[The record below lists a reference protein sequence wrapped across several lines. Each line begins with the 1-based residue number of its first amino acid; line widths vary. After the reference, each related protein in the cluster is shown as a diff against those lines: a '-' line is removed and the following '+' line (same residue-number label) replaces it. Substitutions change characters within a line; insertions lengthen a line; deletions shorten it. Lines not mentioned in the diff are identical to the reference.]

1 MLTVN
6 DYKRKTKEQ
15 LRYIIDDATLAAQA
29 MQSMQN
35 TVAEGKYRDQV
46 NDACSELY
54 RRSIKLLKGKRK
66 WNTTVNAG
74 SHPLPLGVHT
84 FKLTLG

>member
-15 LRYIIDDATLAAQA
+15 LRYIIDDATLAARA
-29 MQSMQN
+29 MQSIGN
-35 TVAEGKYRDQV
+35 STAEGKYRDQV

-54 RRSIKLLKGKRK
+54 KRSIKVLRGKR
-66 WNTTVNAG
+66 
-74 SHPLPLGVHT
+74 
-84 FKLTLG
+84 

>member
-35 TVAEGKYRDQV
+35 SVAEGKYRDQV

-66 WNTTVNAG
+66 
-74 SHPLPLGVHT
+74 
-84 FKLTLG
+84 

>member
-1 MLTVN
+1 MN
-6 DYKRKTKEQ
+6 NYKSKTREQ
-15 LRYIIDDATLAAQA
+15 LRYIIDDATLAARA

-66 WNTTVNAG
+66 
-74 SHPLPLGVHT
+74 
-84 FKLTLG
+84 

>member
-1 MLTVN
+1 MLQIN

-29 MQSMQN
+29 MQSIGN
-35 TVAEGKYRDQV
+35 TQMEGKYRDQV

-54 RRSIKLLKGKRK
+54 KRSIKVLRGKR
-66 WNTTVNAG
+66 
-74 SHPLPLGVHT
+74 
-84 FKLTLG
+84 

>member
-1 MLTVN
+1 MN
-6 DYKRKTKEQ
+6 NYKTKTKEQ

-54 RRSIKLLKGKRK
+54 KRSIKVLRGKK
-66 WNTTVNAG
+66 T
-74 SHPLPLGVHT
+74 
-84 FKLTLG
+84 

>member
-15 LRYIIDDATLAAQA
+15 LRYIIDDATLAARA
-29 MQSMQN
+29 MQSIGN
-35 TVAEGKYRDQV
+35 NAAECKYRDQV

-54 RRSIKLLKGKRK
+54 KRSINVLKGKRK
-66 WNTTVNAG
+66 
-74 SHPLPLGVHT
+74 
-84 FKLTLG
+84 

>member
-15 LRYIIDDATLAAQA
+15 LRYIIDDATLAARA
-29 MQSMQN
+29 MQSIGN
-35 TVAEGKYRDQV
+35 STAEGKYRDQV

-66 WNTTVNAG
+66 
-74 SHPLPLGVHT
+74 
-84 FKLTLG
+84 

>member
-1 MLTVN
+1 MLIVN

-15 LRYIIDDATLAAQA
+15 LRYIIDDATLAARA
-29 MQSMQN
+29 MQSIGN
-35 TVAEGKYRDQV
+35 STAEGKYRDQV

-66 WNTTVNAG
+66 
-74 SHPLPLGVHT
+74 
-84 FKLTLG
+84 

>member
-15 LRYIIDDATLAAQA
+15 LRYIIDDATLAARA
-29 MQSMQN
+29 MQSMGN
-35 TVAEGKYRDQV
+35 STAEGKYRDQV

-54 RRSIKLLKGKRK
+54 KRSIKVLRGKK
-66 WNTTVNAG
+66 T
-74 SHPLPLGVHT
+74 
-84 FKLTLG
+84 

>member
-1 MLTVN
+1 MLQIN

-15 LRYIIDDATLAAQA
+15 VRYIIDDATLAAQA
-29 MQSMQN
+29 MQSIGN
-35 TVAEGKYRDQV
+35 NAAEGKYRDQV

-66 WNTTVNAG
+66 
-74 SHPLPLGVHT
+74 
-84 FKLTLG
+84 

>member
-29 MQSMQN
+29 MQSIGN
-35 TVAEGKYRDQV
+35 NAAEGKYRDQV

-54 RRSIKLLKGKRK
+54 KRSINVLKGKRK
-66 WNTTVNAG
+66 
-74 SHPLPLGVHT
+74 
-84 FKLTLG
+84 

>member
-15 LRYIIDDATLAAQA
+15 LRYIIDDATLAARA
-29 MQSMQN
+29 MQSIGN
-35 TVAEGKYRDQV
+35 SAAEGKYRDQV

-54 RRSIKLLKGKRK
+54 KRSIKVLRGKK
-66 WNTTVNAG
+66 
-74 SHPLPLGVHT
+74 S
-84 FKLTLG
+84 

>member
-15 LRYIIDDATLAAQA
+15 LRYIIDDATLAARA
-29 MQSMQN
+29 MQSIGN
-35 TVAEGKYRDQV
+35 STAEGKYRDQV

-54 RRSIKLLKGKRK
+54 KRSIKVLRGKK
-66 WNTTVNAG
+66 A
-74 SHPLPLGVHT
+74 
-84 FKLTLG
+84 

>member
-1 MLTVN
+1 MPIVN
-6 DYKRKTKEQ
+6 NFKSHTKEQ
-15 LRYIIDDATLAAQA
+15 LRYVIDDATMAAKA
-29 MQSMQN
+29 MQSLGN

-66 WNTTVNAG
+66 
-74 SHPLPLGVHT
+74 
-84 FKLTLG
+84 